1 MNAERILGVVERA
14 QRIQS
19 DILKNRKPADL
30 HIDTQ
35 FTRSLVGYRPA
46 ADLYGVSV
54 ALFYGEDHIY
64 ASLLGEDDIDE
75 MEDALVKIA
84 EIVNNL

>member
-14 QRIQS
+14 QRIQT
-19 DILKNRKPADL
+19 DILKNHKPVAL

-54 ALFYGEDHIY
+54 SLFYGEDRIY
-64 ASLLGEDDIDE
+64 ASLQGEDDIDE
-75 MEDALVKIA
+75 MEDVLVKIA

>member
-14 QRIQS
+14 QRLQS
-19 DILKNRKPADL
+19 DILKNRKPVAL

-35 FTRSLVGYRPA
+35 FTRSLVGYRPS

-54 ALFYGEDHIY
+54 TLFYGGDCIN
-64 ASLLGEDDIDE
+64 ATLLREDDIDE